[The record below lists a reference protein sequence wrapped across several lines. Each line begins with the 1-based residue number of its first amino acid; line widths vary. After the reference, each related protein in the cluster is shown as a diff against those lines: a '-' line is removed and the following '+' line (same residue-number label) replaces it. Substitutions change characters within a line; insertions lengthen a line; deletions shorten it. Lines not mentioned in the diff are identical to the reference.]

1 MVLAVFDKENN
12 KIYID
17 DKDYV
22 VVTRMNHILE
32 LQYSEKRN
40 NAATIKKIDKN
51 KFVVLSTGEVK
62 EFKLN
67 ENRSQNAN
75 SMRKT
80 FKKLRYLINNNF
92 VGNANELFITLTYRE
107 NMLDTVKL
115 YEDFKKFIQRLKYK
129 YSDMGKIE
137 YIDVV
142 EPQKRG
148 AWHHHVLIKFV
159 DQISVFVPNKELADV
174 WSHGFVR
181 VNRINDIDNVG
192 AYLTAYLADI
202 PLDEM
207 DSNINVIGE
216 VVEKKIGD
224 KTKKIV
230 KGGRLYMYPSGINLY
245 RKSKGIKYPDR
256 KVMKYKNAKKMVGN
270 SIKTVESNTFLEID
284 DYTNHIKFEQYN
296 LKRGR

>member
-1 MVLAVFDKENN
+1 MILAVFDKENN
-12 KIYID
+12 MIYID
-17 DKDYV
+17 DKDFV
-22 VVTRMNHILE
+22 VVTKMNHILE
-32 LQYSEKRN
+32 VQYSEKRN
-40 NAATIKKIDKN
+40 NAATIKKIDKDR
-51 KFVVLSTGEVK
+51 FLVLSTGEVK
-62 EFKLN
+62 EFKIN

-75 SMRKT
+75 SLRKT

-92 VGNANELFITLTYRE
+92 VGKPNELFITLTYRE
-107 NMLDTVKL
+107 NMVDTVRL
-115 YEDFKKFIQRLKYK
+115 YEDFKKFVQRLKYNF
-129 YSDMGKIE
+129 SDMGRIE

-159 DQISVFVPNKELADV
+159 DQVNVFIPNKKLSDV
-174 WSHGFVR
+174 WGHGFVR

-202 PLDEM
+202 PLDEL
-207 DSNINVIGE
+207 DTNVNIVGE

-230 KGGRLYMYPSGINLY
+230 KGGRLYMYPSGTNLY
-245 RKSKGIKYPDR
+245 RKSKGIKFPAR
-256 KVMKYKNAKKMVGN
+256 NVMKYKDAKKLVAN
-270 SIKTVESNTFLEID
+270 SLKTVESNTFLEID

>member
-1 MVLAVFDKENN
+1 MILAVFDKENN
-12 KIYID
+12 MIYID
-17 DKDYV
+17 DKDFV
-22 VVTRMNHILE
+22 VVTKMNHILE
-32 LQYSEKRN
+32 VQYSEKRN
-40 NAATIKKIDKN
+40 NAATIKKIDKDR
-51 KFVVLSTGEVK
+51 FLVLSTGEVK
-62 EFKLN
+62 EFKIN

-75 SMRKT
+75 SLRKT

-92 VGNANELFITLTYRE
+92 VGKPNELFITLTYRE
-107 NMLDTVKL
+107 NMVDTVQL
-115 YEDFKKFIQRLKYK
+115 YEDFKKFVLRLKYNF
-129 YSDMGKIE
+129 SDMGRIE

-159 DQISVFVPNKELADV
+159 DQVNVFIPNKKLSDV
-174 WSHGFVR
+174 WGHGFVR

-192 AYLTAYLADI
+192 AYLTAYLSDI
-202 PLDEM
+202 PLDEF
-207 DSNINVIGE
+207 DTNVNIVGE

-230 KGGRLYMYPSGINLY
+230 KGGRLYMYPSGTNLY
-245 RKSKGIKYPDR
+245 RKSKGIKFPAR
-256 KVMKYKNAKKMVGN
+256 NVMKYKDAKKLVAN
-270 SIKTVESNTFLEID
+270 SLKTVESNTFLEID